1 VLTWQATTKRAKTLL
16 RPDWD
21 FSVRAV
27 RDSGT
32 LACCWCANADCADL
46 WTGAL
51 QKMGIG
57 GLDKEFEQIFR
68 RAFTTR
74 LFPPAIIKQFGQ
86 QHVKGAYSNRTGC
99 HMAIAFDQTHL
110 ASSRFF

>member
-1 VLTWQATTKRAKTLL
+1 MCCSGFRDPLLHSLTVAMMHSY
-16 RPDWD
+16 
-21 FSVRAV
+21 F
-27 RDSGT
+27 
-32 LACCWCANADCADL
+32 CM
-46 WTGAL
+46 